1 MHIRLAHK
9 NDIEQL
15 IRMRWDFTNE
25 YSNTKIEEDQY
36 QEFHLE
42 CKSFLEDILEG
53 DGWFVWIAESNG
65 RILSHIYIELISKVP
80 RPGKKT
86 SPFTYMTNVY
96 TAPDHRGKGIGSRLL
111 KNIEEWA
118 KTNEYEFIIVWPS
131 EWSVDFYERN
141 GYKHCKE
148 PMELITE

>member
-1 MHIRLAHK
+1 
-9 NDIEQL
+9 
-15 IRMRWDFTNE
+15 
-25 YSNTKIEEDQY
+25 
-36 QEFHLE
+36 
-42 CKSFLEDILEG
+42 
-53 DGWFVWIAESNG
+53 
-65 RILSHIYIELISKVP
+65 
-80 RPGKKT
+80 
-86 SPFTYMTNVY
+86 MTNVY
-96 TAPDHRGKGIGSRLL
+96 TVPDHRGKGIGSRLL